1 MNKVRRKSIDTLM
14 ARLEDLRLDVEYL
27 QEEEQEAF
35 NNIPESLQESEKGE
49 KIQESIDALEEA
61 LSNLEEALEN
71 LDTAKGE

>member
-1 MNKVRRKSIDTLM
+1 MNKTRRKAIDTLM

-61 LSNLEEALEN
+61 LSNLEEAIEN
-71 LDTAKGE
+71 LNTAIE

>member
-1 MNKVRRKSIDTLM
+1 MNKTRRKAIDTLM

-35 NNIPESLQESEKGE
+35 YNIPESLQESEKGE
-49 KIQESIDALEEA
+49 KMQESIDALEEA
-61 LSNLEEALEN
+61 LSNLEEAIEN

>member
-1 MNKVRRKSIDTLM
+1 MNKTRRKAIDTLM

-49 KIQESIDALEEA
+49 KMQESIDALEEA
-61 LSNLEEALEN
+61 LSNLEEAIEN